1 MSCDCLKF
9 RRKTENIIPRV
20 LRTESDKT
28 ILSKCEIYDSKK
40 SRFMK
45 NQEASGVLGNLG
57 LKTPLNKITLLRVSY
72 FKIIE

>member
-57 LKTPLNKITLLRVSY
+57 L
-72 FKIIE
+72 

>member
-1 MSCDCLKF
+1 MPCDCLKF

-20 LRTESDKT
+20 LRTKSDKT

-45 NQEASGVLGNLG
+45 NQEASGVLGN
-57 LKTPLNKITLLRVSY
+57 
-72 FKIIE
+72 

>member
-20 LRTESDKT
+20 LRTKSDKT
-28 ILSKCEIYDSKK
+28 ILSKCEIYDSEK

-45 NQEASGVLGNLG
+45 NQEARGVLGNLG
-57 LKTPLNKITLLRVSY
+57 LKTPLNEITLFRVSY
-72 FKIIE
+72 FKII